1 MAHFCRK
8 GFRVSEL
15 TCGKG
20 FRVSDRRRGPRPALT
35 HPGLRGSTLAT
46 SKVWPVRASRVLEVQ
61 GKAMDQEELLFKSAS
76 SWPRPLLLTKKYDSR
91 GWANSLTR
99 EESSHLKRFP
109 QALPWAPTPRPPQP
123 CLRVGLQGIH
133 GVLGANY
140 QAV

>member
-99 EESSHLKRFP
+99 EESSHLKP
-109 QALPWAPTPRPPQP
+109 VSSSPA
-123 CLRVGLQGIH
+123 
-133 GVLGANY
+133 LGADPPPTT
-140 QAV
+140 AMP